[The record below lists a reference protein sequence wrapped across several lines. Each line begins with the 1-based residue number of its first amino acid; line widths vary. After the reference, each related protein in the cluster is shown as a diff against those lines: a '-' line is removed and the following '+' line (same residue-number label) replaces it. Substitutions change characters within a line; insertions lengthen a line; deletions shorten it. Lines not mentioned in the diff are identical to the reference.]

1 MWQLF
6 SSFLWAGY
14 PTVNASNT
22 NQRLWTWVSYTASI
36 FNLLWNMDLF
46 TIPDILSLMPFYL
59 LFSLFIYFPSICL
72 QIRIVLLATAR
83 NSLGFSSTKSIY
95 CLRNPDLFYPFK
107 IFLQSSLL
115 SRVQILVLVYITS
128 FVFLSYSPLM
138 LVRIVYLPWTIHFT
152 VNLYFPIRA

>member
-1 MWQLF
+1 
-6 SSFLWAGY
+6 
-14 PTVNASNT
+14 
-22 NQRLWTWVSYTASI
+22 
-36 FNLLWNMDLF
+36 MDLF
-46 TIPDILSLMPFYL
+46 TIPDILSVMSSY

-72 QIRIVLLATAR
+72 QICIVLLARAR
-83 NSLGFSSTKSIY
+83 NSLGFSSAKSIY

-138 LVRIVYLPWTIHFT
+138 LVRIVYLPRTIHFILPFIYT
-152 VNLYFPIRA
+152 SLSMPNR